1 MTANREAEIIPFRTL
16 LKKQI
21 ASKSTDKKS
30 LQLSLF
36 PCFDEQIV
44 ILDERLVVLVNIES
58 ISGDQL
64 FELITDSIPSVIFEL
79 RPCPRFDLDGIDRP
93 SFLKTVK
100 EHRIKYFDLARSHGI
115 LTSDDPRLHPIT
127 AADLVSKEIT
137 SLKPDGPILIFLN
150 NTQKI
155 SEYLLAFPNCLK
167 PLPQKEWNVCSY

>member
-1 MTANREAEIIPFRTL
+1 MATREAEIIPFRTL

-21 ASKSTDKKS
+21 ASKSTDKKY

-36 PCFDEQIV
+36 PYFDEHLV
-44 ILDERLVVLVNIES
+44 IFDDHLIVLVNIES

-64 FELITDSIPSVIFEL
+64 LELIMDTTPSVIFDL

-93 SFLKTVK
+93 SFLKFIK
-100 EHRIKYFDLARSHGI
+100 ERRIKYFDLARSNGI

-137 SLKPDGPILIFLN
+137 SLNPDGPILIFLN
-150 NTQKI
+150 SSQQT
-155 SEYLLAFPNCLK
+155 SEYLIAFPGCLK
-167 PLPQKEWNVCSY
+167 SIKKKEWNIYSY